1 VSLSDH
7 QRDAYD
13 QLADAYAH
21 AYSEPRSGAFNYNLD
36 LAIPRLLEAVGPV
49 AGLTVL
55 DAGCGEGIVSRLLQ
69 GAAQIVGIDFSSRL
83 IAYARERATTDRII
97 YEVHDLSRPLPHY
110 RQYFDLVVSNLVL
123 NDVADY
129 TGFITTL
136 SDVVKP
142 LGRIVLNINNPY
154 SAVLRE
160 KVDNYFR
167 HNAATH
173 YAFGPVYYYHRTM
186 EAYITA
192 FSAAGLCLQRLYDI
206 QMTEEMVERL
216 PEANRAFPWYSFY
229 HRFPFMIILDF
240 VKRIS
245 PPSMP

>member
-1 VSLSDH
+1 MGSSNC
-7 QRDAYD
+7 QRNAYD
-13 QLADAYAH
+13 QLADAYAQ
-21 AYSEPRSGAFNYNLD
+21 AYSEPRSGTFNYNLD

-49 AGLTVL
+49 AGLVVL

-69 GAAQIVGIDFSSRL
+69 GAAQIVGIDFSPRL
-83 IAYARERATTDRII
+83 IAYARKRDTSHRVI
-97 YEVHDLSRPLPHY
+97 YEVHDLSRPLPQY
-110 RQYFDLVVSNLVL
+110 RQYFDVVVSNLVL

-142 LGRIVLNINNPY
+142 RGRIVLTINNPY
-154 SAVLRE
+154 SALLRE
-160 KVDNYFR
+160 KVDTYFCD
-167 HNAATH
+167 NAAAH

-192 FSAAGLCLQRLYDI
+192 FSSAGLYLQRLYDV
-206 QMTEEMVERL
+206 QMTEEMVARL
-216 PEANRAFPWYSFY
+216 PEANRAFPWYAFY

-240 VKRIS
+240 VKLS
-245 PPSMP
+245 